1 MTEYLA
7 ENSRLRQLSRR
18 YSEGQLS
25 FGEYRAVR
33 REIIEALE
41 AGEVQVG
48 AAPLHDEPVSTG
60 ITQPPHPV
68 DNDAVF
74 LKTMP
79 PRASADEPEAAP
91 EPAAAAVATAAP
103 AGWDG
108 HTRILA
114 IVLGLVAVLAL
125 VGLIYVMVL

>member
-18 YSEGQLS
+18 YSEGQVA
-25 FGEYRAVR
+25 FDEYRAAR
-33 REIIEALE
+33 REIIVALE

-48 AAPLHDEPVSTG
+48 AAPLHDEPVAAGDVT
-60 ITQPPHPV
+60 TPPHPV
-68 DNDAVF
+68 ASDAVF

-79 PRASADEPEAAP
+79 PHATVDEPEAV
-91 EPAAAAVATAAP
+91 PAAATVAAVAP
-103 AGWDG
+103 AGWDS

-125 VGLIYVMVL
+125 AGLIYVMVL

>member
-18 YSEGQLS
+18 YSEGQIA

-33 REIIEALE
+33 REILGALE
-41 AGEVQVG
+41 AGQVQVG
-48 AAPLHDEPVSTG
+48 AASLHDPSPSGDTLPLARPADPE
-60 ITQPPHPV
+60 
-68 DNDAVF
+68 AVF

-79 PRASADEPEAAP
+79 PQVPLE
-91 EPAAAAVATAAP
+91 EPAALLPVAAVS
-103 AGWDG
+103 WDG

-114 IVLGLVAVLAL
+114 AVLGVALVLAL
-125 VGLIYVMVL
+125 GALFYVFAL